1 MDKKVIPLKH
11 FFATHMLLFARDSAK
26 IVEFQFG
33 LLRAV
38 RAIACYGVNFA
49 QKALTDLEV
58 WVYFFFLFIW
68 NLKIVLRVF
77 KGLQRSFDDIRVAY
91 SLVNTNKKN
100 NCNLIPRFIPN

>member
-11 FFATHMLLFARDSAK
+11 VFVRHMLLFARDLAK
-26 IVEFQFG
+26 IIEFHFG
-33 LLRAV
+33 LLRTV
-38 RAIACYGVNFA
+38 RAIAWYGVHFA
-49 QKALTDLEV
+49 QKALKDLEV
-58 WVYFFFLFIW
+58 WVLFFLFIW

-91 SLVNTNKKN
+91 SLVNTNKKKN